1 MKIALYV
8 VALILAGCATVPTDI
23 SFDPEPAALSESAES
38 VADSSQQAML
48 LLAIGPIGTAGGYM
62 FQKLNNDKSDF
73 GAEPVGLTF
82 AVLRAGNKM
91 KRPEDEKSSLWVLDQ
106 KEINFLIKPV
116 EAGTYA
122 ATYVTWNTF
131 NGVSSG
137 SAWACL
143 DEGASVFDIKPGVLN
158 IVSSRDAFPRGAVTR
173 LSSSVSNADIA
184 EQFSRTRLNYPA
196 LKGEAV
202 LLKPT
207 HEARWTEKEG
217 GLFSAD
223 CQAAEPGTFSLS
235 RISANGAEPD
245 AADDAAIAAALE
257 NIKKNSEVEGEE

>member
-1 MKIALYV
+1 MKRVLCALAC
-8 VALILAGCATVPTDI
+8 ALSGCATAPTDI
-23 SFDPEPAALSESAES
+23 SFDPEPAALSESGENNIPS
-38 VADSSQQAML
+38 DDQAML

-62 FQKLNNDKSDF
+62 FQKLNDDQSDF
-73 GAEPVGLTF
+73 GAEPVGLSF
-82 AVLRAGNKM
+82 AVWGAGDKM

-143 DEGASVFDIKPGVLN
+143 DDGAFVFDIKPGVLN

-173 LSSSVSNADIA
+173 LSSSVSDADIA
-184 EQFSRTRLNYPA
+184 DQFSRTRLNYPS
-196 LKGEAV
+196 LKGAAV

-235 RISANGAEPD
+235 RVSAETAEPD
-245 AADDAAIAAALE
+245 AADDAAIAAALA
-257 NIKKNSEVEGEE
+257 NMKKNSEVEGEE